1 MSDTRTSAHAALDR
15 ALEHAAHWLDGLDTR
30 SVGATTSLE
39 ELRARLAVPLSEHGT
54 DPVRVIDELAA
65 ATEGGLLGSPGGRF
79 YAWVIGG
86 SLPSALAADW
96 LTSAWDQN
104 AGMYA
109 TAPAAA
115 IAEEVA
121 GAWLLEMLDLPRD
134 ASFAFV
140 TGCQMAHVT
149 ALAAARSGVLRDA
162 GWNVETDGL
171 FGAPRIRVLATAPR
185 HSTIDRALRFL
196 GIGERSVRPVATD
209 AKGRVTASAL
219 EEALASGSGPTI
231 VVLAAGDLNTGEF
244 DPFRTLIPIA
254 RSAGAWVHVDG
265 AFGLMARASAA
276 KRALLD
282 GVELA
287 DSWATDAH
295 KWLNVPYDSG
305 IAIVRD
311 RAAHRAAMTVS
322 ASYLSPND
330 RTRDEV
336 DWNPEFSRRARGF
349 ALYAALRELGRS
361 GLASLVDRCCAY
373 CHAIVTGIGAL
384 RGAELLW
391 TPELNQGLVRFL
403 DERSG
408 ATDNDHDVRTDAVI
422 AAINA
427 SGEAFFGGVTWNGK
441 RAMRV
446 SVVNWRTD
454 EGDVARAID
463 AARSAIASVASQQS
477 PRTT

>member
-1 MSDTRTSAHAALDR
+1 MTATSADLHPALERALHHAA
-15 ALEHAAHWLDGLDTR
+15 AWLDGLDTR
-30 SVGATTSLE
+30 SVGATTSYDA
-39 ELRARLAVPLSEHGT
+39 LRASLGGPLAEHGA
-54 DPVRVIDELAA
+54 DAAEVIDELAR
-65 ATEGGLLGSPGGRF
+65 ATAGGLLGSPGGRF
-79 YAWVIGG
+79 FAWVIGG
-86 SLPSALAADW
+86 TLPAALAADW

-121 GAWLLEMLDLPRD
+121 GAWLLDLLDLPRD
-134 ASFAFV
+134 ASFALV

-171 FGAPRIRVLATAPR
+171 FGAPAIRVLATATR
-185 HSTIDRALRFL
+185 HATIERALRFL
-196 GIGERSVRPVATD
+196 GIGERAVRPVAVD
-209 AKGRVTASAL
+209 DQGRVIA
-219 EEALASGSGPTI
+219 EALDAALRAADGPTI
-231 VVLAAGDLNTGEF
+231 VVLAAGDLNTGQF
-244 DPFRTLIPIA
+244 DRFRELIPIA
-254 RSAGAWVHVDG
+254 KAAGAWVHVDG

-276 KRALLD
+276 KRHLLD

-330 RTRDEV
+330 RVRDEV

-349 ALYAALRELGRS
+349 ALYAALRELGRR
-361 GLASLVDRCCAY
+361 GVAELIDRCSAH

-384 RGAELLW
+384 PGAEVLW
-391 TPELNQGLVRFL
+391 EPELDQGLVRFL
-403 DERSG
+403 DPGPG
-408 ATDNDHDVRTDAVI
+408 ATPEDHDARTDAVI

-427 SGEAFFGGVTWNGK
+427 TGEAFFGGVTWHGR

-446 SVVNWRTD
+446 SVVNWRTN
-454 EGDVARAID
+454 ESDVARAID
-463 AARSAIASVASQQS
+463 AARRAIERVKG
-477 PRTT
+477 